1 MRQQAASVYFYGILL
16 IFCILIVQS
25 ISQTISPGRT
35 EKWENLMNGV
45 LQNCVLETVDT
56 NIATKVDKMAVDGAK
71 VIYIDFN
78 LYNFNESLIIQ
89 DQGSVYN
96 PVSWVMTTGRH
107 GQSLLLLRPQYEV
120 FSLRSLSLGT
130 ERIEVSVKQT
140 PMNCL
145 ADYNATVVS
154 DALGEFLLHKFKTPS
169 RNTSVSVETLKET
182 DHICNLHIVP
192 KNGKAIFHYM
202 CCHKTLSGHTEC
214 QQLKSDKYLAVL
226 FVCIFIV
233 NFFAVMFSPLLIPSK
248 CYQKKFDTTSYEHKL
263 RKPVILTV
271 RKTSAKSKEQYSFP
285 VSYFEEMTEFN
296 KTVESMGTDIT
307 YIVTVSKI
315 NIVTEMA
322 RLMPSNRVPVG
333 LFESLY
339 KALIDCEVR
348 KKRSMEGCCESNIF
362 GSCKPFNR
370 EYPWYKIL
378 KLIMHFLLYVLVGM
392 IWFVRLY
399 VYFKFEQSERLDR
412 QNAAS
417 QRNLKLSYTGNL
429 TWYLTPVH
437 ILFVTCYCIFVVDV
451 ILFGIISKQVKR
463 TLKKVL
469 RKCFRDMREI
479 SKTSAFGWS
488 IQILLHPFKHCGVF
502 GFLFAWLF
510 YIPAIPVFI
519 VTLSFYC
526 FPTINVLVRLI
537 IYFVA
542 YLLPYGRNCLTERI
556 AERLK
561 QLWRYIHRVF
571 QIDILTSQESIE
583 RPEKL
588 SVKNKILQVIVIFS
602 CLLTIL
608 SAVLLAMECIVF
620 LAEIFM
626 YTLIGIVINSS
637 FTLKYLSLAFLL
649 GFYARD
655 CFNTVTVE
663 YLTFNKFLNGYLVDK
678 MRDEVEK
685 ISMQSHEDQRN
696 TAFQVSLDGMEGQ
709 DDKPVSL
716 TNEHDKLKWIIN
728 SLILFLDKND
738 TPYITSK
745 FFFDTCYMEQAGV
758 PGPLVSSLLR
768 ATQRFM
774 LICIFLFFVVIVIL
788 AFGDEYGI
796 SATNQMFAT
805 LAGGFLPYILRW
817 VLFKDPEPV
826 TVDPNNLSFKS
837 KFRRKIKEYKQL
849 WEVSDIIVDRFKT
862 KETEDDNEVKSTAA
876 ATDDENISQDE
887 VIVLEENNSK
897 DDTIMLEEINATVK
911 DNTVRTVDLLIY
923 DNFTV

>member
-233 NFFAVMFSPLLIPSK
+233 NFFAVMFSPLLVPSK
-248 CYQKKFDTTSYEHKL
+248 CYQKKFETTSYEHKL

-285 VSYFEEMTEFN
+285 VSYFEEMTEFK

-417 QRNLKLSYTGNL
+417 QL
-429 TWYLTPVH
+429 
-437 ILFVTCYCIFVVDV
+437 
-451 ILFGIISKQVKR
+451 
-463 TLKKVL
+463 
-469 RKCFRDMREI
+469 
-479 SKTSAFGWS
+479 
-488 IQILLHPFKHCGVF
+488 
-502 GFLFAWLF
+502 
-510 YIPAIPVFI
+510 
-519 VTLSFYC
+519 
-526 FPTINVLVRLI
+526 
-537 IYFVA
+537 
-542 YLLPYGRNCLTERI
+542 
-556 AERLK
+556 
-561 QLWRYIHRVF
+561 
-571 QIDILTSQESIE
+571 
-583 RPEKL
+583 
-588 SVKNKILQVIVIFS
+588 
-602 CLLTIL
+602 
-608 SAVLLAMECIVF
+608 
-620 LAEIFM
+620 
-626 YTLIGIVINSS
+626 
-637 FTLKYLSLAFLL
+637 
-649 GFYARD
+649 
-655 CFNTVTVE
+655 E

-696 TAFQVSLDGMEGQ
+696 TAFQVSLD
-709 DDKPVSL
+709 
-716 TNEHDKLKWIIN
+716 
-728 SLILFLDKND
+728 
-738 TPYITSK
+738 
-745 FFFDTCYMEQAGV
+745 
-758 PGPLVSSLLR
+758 
-768 ATQRFM
+768 
-774 LICIFLFFVVIVIL
+774 

-862 KETEDDNEVKSTAA
+862 KETEDDNEVKITAA